1 MLFLPSPNIS
11 HFSKK
16 PRFLS
21 VGNVSETKL
30 LEPRV
35 TAQGPQAL
43 SRPQGL
49 CTCTRMYVHTQTH
62 TKPHMC
68 TSQIMTSHGPSPQ
81 GLFLPCLGCACIPSS
96 NNMDRSSHC
105 NPVIYPQCLQSCFA
119 HCTAREKH
127 YSECVF
133 TFPHPSPQTVGRTD
147 GIQISTEPH
156 RNLH

>member
-21 VGNVSETKL
+21 VGNVLETKL

-35 TAQGPQAL
+35 STGSSGPQQTTGTVYMHTHVCAHTDTHKASHVHISDHDFTWSLSTGAL
-43 SRPQGL
+43 PALPGL
-49 CTCTRMYVHTQTH
+49 CLHPFFQ
-62 TKPHMC
+62 
-68 TSQIMTSHGPSPQ
+68 QHGQ
-81 GLFLPCLGCACIPSS
+81 
-96 NNMDRSSHC
+96 SSHC

-119 HCTAREKH
+119 HFTVREKH

-133 TFPHPSPQTVGRTD
+133 TFPHPTPQTVGRTD